1 MSGSRTRTGCYTC
14 RLRKKKCDE
23 QKPDCLNCRSR
34 EIVCY
39 GYGAKPDWMH
49 GMGSWKEIME
59 SHEAALIRESAE
71 MTYKARRRIGAIK
84 KKRKEARGPRA
95 EESSIRKQV
104 DSPDNTATE
113 IPAYN
118 MEINSS
124 QTVSLNKA
132 SPTDTTQEG
141 NSANVVSQ
149 MLHLQ
154 HSGWTLTTP
163 MLGLWWDKTLP
174 ATHLS
179 LHSSMRLL
187 MTFIDVIFP
196 LQCGFSGL
204 SETKSRN
211 WLMHTLIST
220 EPFYQ
225 ASLSVAVSYYWGM
238 TNGNQNEDPDLD
250 LDARRLQI
258 TALRGLQQR
267 VNELSSERHH
277 GAELMRKGM
286 QTLAIMMQLLSL
298 EVFSFVGGQ
307 WDMHLQAARTIL
319 GQFQKRWAPELFLGN
334 ESSSDFSKMGVRL
347 MGQCST
353 DDLKAFEFFITSFV
367 WVDVIANASHGS
379 PPFQPGDFDSLP
391 LLRNG
396 YLKPQTV
403 MGCQSCI
410 LVVIAEITTLESW
423 KNAQIAQGCLSM
435 IDLISRAAVLN
446 NRLALGIQG
455 LEDKLSLGLHS
466 LRDDSDAVNLV
477 FAYAALVYLHT
488 VVSGTSPHI
497 SEIKYNVTRCLE
509 RFEVLPARLLI
520 RYCWP
525 FTITGCMATEDQ
537 YDRFRHL
544 VARST
549 AADEPLGSTWK
560 GLKVMEECWQ
570 LRKSEP
576 GMWCWRSTMQK
587 MNMKVLLI

>member
-1 MSGSRTRTGCYTC
+1 
-14 RLRKKKCDE
+14 
-23 QKPDCLNCRSR
+23 
-34 EIVCY
+34 
-39 GYGAKPDWMH
+39 MH

-59 SHEAALIRESAE
+59 SPEAALIRESAE
-71 MTYKARRRIGAIK
+71 MTYKSRRRLGAIK
-84 KKRKEARGPRA
+84 KKKKETQGPRA
-95 EESSIRKQV
+95 QEPSVWQQV
-104 DSPDNTATE
+104 DSPYNTTTE
-113 IPAYN
+113 IPVHN
-118 MEINSS
+118 MELDSTQMVRLNKTS
-124 QTVSLNKA
+124 QTN
-132 SPTDTTQEG
+132 TTQERD
-141 NSANVVSQ
+141 SANVVGQ
-149 MLHLQ
+149 LLHLQ
-154 HSGWTLTTP
+154 HSGWTAPTP

-187 MTFIDVIFP
+187 MTFLDVIFP
-196 LQCGFSGL
+196 LQCGFAGL
-204 SETKSRN
+204 SETKNRN

-225 ASLSVAVSYYWGM
+225 ASLGLAVSYYWGM

-250 LDARRLQI
+250 LDARKLQI

-277 GAELMRKGM
+277 GVELMRKGM

-298 EVFSFVGGQ
+298 EVFSFIGGQ

-319 GQFQKRWAPELFLGN
+319 GQFQQKWTPELFFGN
-334 ESSSDFSKMGVRL
+334 ETSDFSKMGVKL

-353 DDLKAFEFFITSFV
+353 NDLKAFEFFITSFV
-367 WVDVIANASHGS
+367 WVDVIANASHGP
-379 PPFQPGDFDSLP
+379 PPFHPANFDSLP

-410 LVVIAEITTLESW
+410 LIVIAEVTTLQSW
-423 KNAQIAQGCLSM
+423 RNVQMAQGCLSM

-446 NRLALGIQG
+446 NRLALGIRG
-455 LEDKLSLGLHS
+455 LEDKLSLGIHS
-466 LRDDSDAVNLV
+466 LKDDSDAVNLV

-488 VVSGTSPHI
+488 VVSGTSPQI

-544 VARST
+544 VARSI
-549 AADEPLGSTWK
+549 AASEPLGSTWK
-560 GLKVMEECWQ
+560 GLKVMEECWR

-576 GMWCWRSTMQK
+576 GMWCWRSTMER
-587 MNMKVLLI
+587 MNSKILLI